1 MCQFC
6 AASRLTT
13 TILRA
18 KTCSALPRAARRT
31 LTTTSIPNAA
41 SKPIQQ
47 VQKQMSKGSFLASVT
62 TIGGAAGVG
71 AAYVTT
77 PSS

>member
-13 TILRA
+13 TILRSR
-18 KTCSALPRAARRT
+18 TCSSALPRAARRT
-31 LTTTSIPNAA
+31 LATTA
-41 SKPIQQ
+41 SHVSPKPVQQ
-47 VQKQMSKGSFLASVT
+47 TMSKGSFLATVA

>member
-18 KTCSALPRAARRT
+18 RTCSALRQAARRT
-31 LTTTSIPNAA
+31 LTTTSIPNAGT
-41 SKPIQQ
+41 KPVQE
-47 VQKQMSKGSFLASVT
+47 VQKQMSKGSFLASVAT
-62 TIGGAAGVG
+62 MGGAAGVG

-77 PSS
+77 PS